1 MVLSQNKNICI
12 IPARKGSKR
21 VIKKN
26 IRNFAGMP
34 LVNWT
39 IEAALKS
46 KLFDEII
53 LSSDSEKI
61 LDIGRKYG
69 LNVNNIRPPELSG
82 DKVSASEVIAYH
94 LADYIDVNVCYLQPT
109 SPLRSEID
117 ILESYRLL
125 TSKNYDAVVSVC
137 EHPTPQQW
145 IYDEEINFGTFI
157 SNLTNK
163 RSQDFSKH
171 FFLNGAI
178 FWCKSVAF
186 FRNKTHLIGE
196 NISPYVMPRDRSID
210 IDDEFDFK
218 LAELIKLNN

>member
-1 MVLSQNKNICI
+1 MIKRLAV
-12 IPARKGSKR
+12 IPARGGSKR
-21 VIKKN
+21 IPKKN

-61 LDIGRKYG
+61 LDIGKKYG
-69 LNVNNIRPPELSG
+69 LNVNLRPPELSG

-94 LADYIDVNVCYLQPT
+94 LANYIDVNMCYLQPT

-117 ILESYRLL
+117 ILESYKLL
-125 TSKNYDAVVSVC
+125 TSQNYDAVISVC
-137 EHPTPQQW
+137 EHTIPQQW

-186 FRNKTHLIGE
+186 LRNKTHLIGE
-196 NISPYVMPRDRSID
+196 NIYPYVMPRDRSID

-218 LAELIKLNN
+218 LAELIKLNY